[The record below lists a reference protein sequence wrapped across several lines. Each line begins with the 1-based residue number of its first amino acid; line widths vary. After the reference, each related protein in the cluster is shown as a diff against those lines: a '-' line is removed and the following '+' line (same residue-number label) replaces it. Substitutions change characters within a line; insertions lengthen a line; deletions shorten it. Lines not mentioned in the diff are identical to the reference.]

1 MSLPASSSPQSS
13 SATSNGVFVVVSMR
27 KRFTQCASS
36 RWTDP
41 AMTPSPASGAQ
52 ALDTLRSLAAA
63 DPSKQLREL
72 AANLTTAVEE
82 ALGDAPLQRPGAAV
96 DRTAEHPGGLT
107 TPQKPPPVVV
117 EVAPARGDV
126 RLPR

>member
-1 MSLPASSSPQSS
+1 MNEADRPVIAVEKDLFARLP
-13 SATSNGVFVVVSMR
+13 
-27 KRFTQCASS
+27 
-36 RWTDP
+36 
-41 AMTPSPASGAQ
+41 PASGAQ